1 MRIVYYSE
9 CNTLC
14 LITSAF
20 ETLSSTKDSLPK
32 DSSQAVPTDG
42 TLADTACDELSRAV
56 IGPTDLAASADG
68 RSS

>member
-14 LITSAF
+14 LITSAL

-42 TLADTACDELSRAV
+42 TLADTV